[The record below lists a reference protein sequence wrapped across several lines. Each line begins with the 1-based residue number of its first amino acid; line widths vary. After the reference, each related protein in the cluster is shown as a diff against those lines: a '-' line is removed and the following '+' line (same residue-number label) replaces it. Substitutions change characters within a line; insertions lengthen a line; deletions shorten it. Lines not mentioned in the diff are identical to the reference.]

1 MRGRLIC
8 KRKSAALRKKLKV
21 CLRRRMCN
29 VAMSKTGFF
38 DCLKRKECRMK
49 NANRRPDALEEM
61 TMNRSSLRT
70 IFHYRASLAGS
81 LALFFAIAGFPSP
94 SGAQAANIPILPDSP
109 NLQIVGR
116 YDMRDAQH
124 PRFGYPGTGI
134 IFRFQGTSARLQVSS
149 DSDKSALTVVL
160 DHGVP
165 KLQLLQKGAND
176 VDLTGRLQNSSHTV
190 EIYKRTESWQG
201 ILTVQ
206 GIQLLDGGTLLPPPP
221 LPSRT
226 LMFVGDSV
234 TCGAGLQFDDKCTD
248 DPAHPSSDAYDAYGM
263 LLGRKLDAQAH
274 LVCYGGRGLER
285 DYRGLGEADGV
296 LNIPQFFRLS
306 IASDAPEV
314 RAPWDAKRW
323 QPDAIVV
330 SLGTNDFNLQKTKPL
345 DEKKWVAEYVAF
357 LRELRKDYPRS
368 ALLLTEG
375 SIVTDPLLR
384 QLVQQTVVALHD
396 ALSDANAQFVPSS
409 HYPGN
414 GCNGHPTQAQHLRIA
429 DDLEPAIRKTLG
441 W

>member
-1 MRGRLIC
+1 MTNISC
-8 KRKSAALRKKLKV
+8 
-21 CLRRRMCN
+21 
-29 VAMSKTGFF
+29 
-38 DCLKRKECRMK
+38 
-49 NANRRPDALEEM
+49 RPDAEDETLTNHGHASAESPQ
-61 TMNRSSLRT
+61 R
-70 IFHYRASLAGS
+70 FVFAASLALS
-81 LALFFAIAGFPSP
+81 VAIAGIPSP
-94 SGAQAANIPILPDSP
+94 SVAQGANLPILPDNP
-109 NLQIVGR
+109 NLQVVGR
-116 YDMRDAQH
+116 YDRRDAQH

-134 IFRFQGTSARLQVSS
+134 LFRFQGADARLQISS
-149 DSDKSALTVVL
+149 DSDKSALTVVV

-165 KLQLLQKGAND
+165 ALRLLQKGAND
-176 VDLTGRLQNSSHTV
+176 IDLTGRLQDSPHTV
-190 EIYKRTESWQG
+190 EIYKRTEAWQG

-206 GIQLLDGGTLLPPPP
+206 GLQLPDGGTLLPPPP
-221 LPSRT
+221 LPARA

-234 TCGAGLQFDDKCTD
+234 TCGAGLQYDEKCTD
-248 DPAHPSSDAYDAYGM
+248 DPVHPSSDAYDAYGM

-306 IASDAPEV
+306 VASDASDV
-314 RAPWDAKRW
+314 RAPWDASHF

-330 SLGTNDFNLQKTKPL
+330 SLGTNDFNLQKTNPL

-357 LRELRKDYPRS
+357 VRELRKDYPR
-368 ALLLTEG
+368 AVFLLTEG

-384 QLVQQTVVALHD
+384 QLVQQTVAQLHDVLHD
-396 ALSDANAQFVPSS
+396 ANVQFVPSN

-429 DDLEPAIRKTLG
+429 DDLEPAIRKALG

>member
-1 MRGRLIC
+1 MTNI
-8 KRKSAALRKKLKV
+8 
-21 CLRRRMCN
+21 
-29 VAMSKTGFF
+29 
-38 DCLKRKECRMK
+38 DCWADTE
-49 NANRRPDALEEM
+49 DEIQ
-61 TMNRSSLRT
+61 MNRS
-70 IFHYRASLAGS
+70 HVRAIPHRNALIAALLPLLAVLVGVLS
-81 LALFFAIAGFPSP
+81 QATAQDV
-94 SGAQAANIPILPDSP
+94 GAPILPDNP
-109 NLQIVGR
+109 KLQIVGR
-116 YDMRDAQH
+116 YDQRDPQH
-124 PRFGYPGTGI
+124 PRFGYPGTGM
-134 IFRFQGTSARLQVSS
+134 IFRFQGVSARLQVSS
-149 DSDKSALTVVL
+149 DSDKSALTVVV

-165 KLQLLQKGAND
+165 SLQLLQKGANV
-176 VDLTGRLQNSSHTV
+176 VDLTGELQSSPHTI
-190 EIYKRTESWQG
+190 EIYKRTEAWQG

-206 GIQLLDGGTLLPPPP
+206 GIQLSDGGALLPPPP
-221 LPSRT
+221 RPSRT

-263 LLGRKLDAQAH
+263 LLGRRLDAQSH

-296 LNIPQFFRLS
+296 LNIPQFFRQS
-306 IASDAPEV
+306 VASDSPDV
-314 RAPWDAKRW
+314 RAPWDVSRF

-345 DEKKWVAEYVAF
+345 DETKWVAEYVAF
-357 LRELRKDYPRS
+357 VRELRKDYPRA

-384 QLVQQTVVALHD
+384 QLVQQTVVQLHD
-396 ALSDANAQFVPSS
+396 AHVQFVPSN
-409 HYPGN
+409 HYSGN

-429 DDLEPAIRKTLG
+429 DDLEPAIRAALG